1 MCCIRI
7 GRERSSSSHEAIKFL
22 QGGAA
27 TDLNVDEASDQA
39 RFTEVFVPYLVDAFR
54 LARWLAGSRA
64 DAEDIVQEAS
74 MRAFKY
80 IRGFSGG
87 NPRAW
92 VLTIVRNTS
101 YSWLAKNRPKD
112 VVLSDDLNQDDREQ
126 FEQAGTQ
133 EMQTPE
139 TALIAKLEAEQV
151 RKAMASLPAPFREI
165 LVLREIHDLDYCT
178 IAEVAALPIG
188 TVMSRLARAR
198 RLLSATIANG
208 IP

>member
-1 MCCIRI
+1 
-7 GRERSSSSHEAIKFL
+7 
-22 QGGAA
+22 
-27 TDLNVDEASDQA
+27 LNVDEPADQA

-74 MRAFKY
+74 MRAFKN

-112 VVLSDDLNQDDREQ
+112 VVLSDDLDQDHREQ
-126 FEQAGTQ
+126 IEQAGTD

-139 TALIAKLEAEQV
+139 TALIAKQEAQQV

-165 LVLREIHDLDYCT
+165 LVLREIHDLDYRT

-198 RLLSATIANG
+198 RLLSATIATG

>member
-1 MCCIRI
+1 
-7 GRERSSSSHEAIKFL
+7 
-22 QGGAA
+22 
-27 TDLNVDEASDQA
+27 LNVEEQSDQA
-39 RFTEVFVPYLVDAFR
+39 RFAEVFLPHLVDAFR
-54 LARWLAGSRA
+54 LARWLAGART
-64 DAEDIVQEAS
+64 DAEDIVQEAA
-74 MRAFKY
+74 MRAFKA

-87 NPRAW
+87 NARAW

-112 VVLSDDLNQDDREQ
+112 VVLSDDLDQDHREQ
-126 FEQAGTQ
+126 IEQVGTQ

-139 TALIAKLEAEQV
+139 TALIAKLEAQQV
-151 RKAMASLPAPFREI
+151 RKAMAAWPAPFREI
-165 LVLREIHDLDYCT
+165 LVLREIHDLDYRT

-198 RLLSATIANG
+198 RLLSATIATG

>member
-1 MCCIRI
+1 MTTFRTSCQR
-7 GRERSSSSHEAIKFL
+7 RTASSARVPSTLATNSRSPSPLPRAP
-22 QGGAA
+22 AV
-27 TDLNVDEASDQA
+27 NVAEASHQA

-74 MRAFKY
+74 MRAFKN

-112 VVLSDDLNQDDREQ
+112 VVLSDDLDKDHREQ
-126 FEQAGTQ
+126 IEQGGTQ

-139 TALIAKLEAEQV
+139 TVLIAKKE
-151 RKAMASLPAPFREI
+151 
-165 LVLREIHDLDYCT
+165 
-178 IAEVAALPIG
+178 
-188 TVMSRLARAR
+188 
-198 RLLSATIANG
+198 
-208 IP
+208 

>member
-1 MCCIRI
+1 
-7 GRERSSSSHEAIKFL
+7 
-22 QGGAA
+22 
-27 TDLNVDEASDQA
+27 LNVDEASDEA
-39 RFTEVFVPYLVDAFR
+39 CFTEVFVPYLVDAFR
-54 LARWLAGSRA
+54 LARWLAGGRE

-74 MRAFKY
+74 MRAFKN

-112 VVLSDDLNQDDREQ
+112 VVLSDDLDQDHKGQ
-126 FEQAGTQ
+126 IEQAAAN

-139 TALIAKLEAEQV
+139 TALIAKREAEQV
-151 RKAMASLPAPFREI
+151 RKAMAALPAPFREI
-165 LVLREIHDLDYCT
+165 LVLREVHDLDYRT

-198 RLLSATIANG
+198 RLLTATIATG

>member
-1 MCCIRI
+1 
-7 GRERSSSSHEAIKFL
+7 
-22 QGGAA
+22 
-27 TDLNVDEASDQA
+27 LNVDEASDQA

-112 VVLSDDLNQDDREQ
+112 VVFSDDLDQDHREQ
-126 FEQAGTQ
+126 IEQGAIQ

-151 RKAMASLPAPFREI
+151 RKAMASLPAPFREV
-165 LVLREIHDLDYCT
+165 LVLREIHDLDYRT

-198 RLLSATIANG
+198 RLLTATIATG

>member
-1 MCCIRI
+1 
-7 GRERSSSSHEAIKFL
+7 
-22 QGGAA
+22 
-27 TDLNVDEASDQA
+27 LNVDEASDQA

-112 VVLSDDLNQDDREQ
+112 VVLSDDLDQDHREQ
-126 FEQAGTQ
+126 IEQVGTQ

-139 TALIAKLEAEQV
+139 TALIAKLEAEKV

-165 LVLREIHDLDYCT
+165 LVLREIHDLDYRT

-198 RLLSATIANG
+198 RLLTATIATG